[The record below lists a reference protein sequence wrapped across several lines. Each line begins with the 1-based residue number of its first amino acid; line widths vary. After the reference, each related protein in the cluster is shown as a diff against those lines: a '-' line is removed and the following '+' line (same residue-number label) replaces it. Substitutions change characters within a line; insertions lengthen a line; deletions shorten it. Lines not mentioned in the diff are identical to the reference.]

1 MTYRVGQVV
10 YLLSRKDTKVFPVQV
25 IEEITRKKIDG
36 EYTSYIVKIPNKKGS
51 ELSLDE
57 VDAEVFRDAGELEK
71 FMVDQ
76 AKRSIEEIIKNAQA
90 IGVRAFRTEDEPTA
104 VKSNGVIPMPV
115 SDDDRAEIDL
125 GNGLKAKVN
134 IKELPL

>member
-115 SDDDRAEIDL
+115 SDDDRAEVDL

>member
-1 MTYRVGQVV
+1 MTYRGGQVV

-115 SDDDRAEIDL
+115 SDDDRAEVDL